1 MDKFENIRPYGDDE
15 VSQAVER
22 IVKKPCFAEISSYL
36 FPNEPV
42 SYFRNIMLECRTVDD
57 FQGKVMKVIV
67 DKILANTAKKLS
79 FKGIENV
86 ADGRKHLFLSNH
98 RDIVLDSAIL
108 QVILFEND
116 IQTSEI
122 AVGDNLVSSSFIEDI
137 IRLNKMI
144 KVHRSSSP
152 RELYESSQ
160 LLSEFIRDSIK
171 SGKSSIWIAQ
181 RNGRTK
187 DGNDITEQGL
197 LKMLDMSGSGD
208 FYRDFEELSL
218 VPMSISYEFES
229 CDILKTM
236 ENYISRRRKYV
247 KDKNEDLNSIIYGM
261 MQYKGNIHVELDEPV
276 PLEYLREASNLE
288 KNERF
293 KDLASFLDK
302 RIINSFKL
310 WPNNY
315 IAYDLLEGMS
325 SHADKYT
332 VGEKASFTEY
342 VNVKLSALE
351 GDSEELRDIFL
362 GIYANPVKRKESE
375 KIGM

>member
-1 MDKFENIRPYGDDE
+1 LDKFENIRPYGDDE